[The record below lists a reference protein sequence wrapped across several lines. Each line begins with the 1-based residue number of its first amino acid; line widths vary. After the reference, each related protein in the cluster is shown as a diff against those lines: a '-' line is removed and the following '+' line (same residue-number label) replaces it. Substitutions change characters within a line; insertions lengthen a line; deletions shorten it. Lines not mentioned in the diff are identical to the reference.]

1 MNFLGSRTP
10 FDYGTILL
18 TRDRALNI
26 VKTQS
31 PFPSACS
38 NWPCCSCATNVKEKR
53 DDLQISVI
61 KKCRENEEEG
71 ENREQCQAAAFGL
84 GKGAF
89 VRHNFDMI
97 TLT

>member
-1 MNFLGSRTP
+1 MTEN
-10 FDYGTILL
+10 
-18 TRDRALNI
+18 
-26 VKTQS
+26 
-31 PFPSACS
+31 
-38 NWPCCSCATNVKEKR
+38 TNVKEKR

-71 ENREQCQAAAFGL
+71 KNREQCQAVAFGL